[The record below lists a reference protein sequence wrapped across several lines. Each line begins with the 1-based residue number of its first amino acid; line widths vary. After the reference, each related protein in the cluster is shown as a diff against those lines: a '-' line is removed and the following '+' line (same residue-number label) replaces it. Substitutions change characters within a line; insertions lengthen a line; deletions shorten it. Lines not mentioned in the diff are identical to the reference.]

1 MLSPKNLFRAFA
13 ISLGLVF
20 AMPFVAHAESI
31 NISDESHLID
41 SAGEGAEMVL
51 MDNITM
57 NQNLI
62 IRADSSID
70 LNGHTLT
77 LGNTTVAP
85 FATLTI
91 LDSSENQSGTIVN
104 TGSFTVQVGNSTK
117 HGVLILES
125 GTIDATDATYG
136 AIRNYGEVIMN
147 GGVIKT
153 SVYGVYTQENSVFT
167 MNGGLID
174 VVDAHGIG
182 VQLSK
187 PGSKFIMNGGKIY
200 GLGSYINNRGE
211 LDGVAGVAAFKDT
224 EVIING
230 GEIETFSSALIG
242 NGSGAESGND
252 GRNVKFTVNGGTLSS
267 AYAAAI
273 YAPQQQGETVITGG
287 TLKGITG
294 IEVRAGNL
302 TISGGEF
309 ISIHDTYDA
318 TNYTNGM
325 ATWGAAISVQQ
336 HTTKQPIEVNISG
349 GTFTAPVPLS
359 ITNSLN
365 YGDDITSL
373 VTVNVEGGTFNSDS
387 GTPVAS
393 FRSLPFITGGI
404 YSTSVINLVADGYG
418 EVLLEEGG
426 TAVEVTPIHSITV
439 EGDSSN
445 FVIINEDEVP
455 YKDTVEIDVVDD
467 PDLKEV
473 IELVNNA
480 TGEVTRIYG
489 DSFTMPNDDVT
500 VRVRYVNFTSHK
512 VTFRVVNGTWANG
525 ETDDI
530 EIEIIENDNE
540 VVILHESDFPIEM
553 LAGEG
558 FAGGAWN
565 RIVNGEEE
573 ITEDLVFVYEFEE
586 EDIDVPATSDDESN
600 DVNIPNTGTS
610 ESDGESAAG
619 FDTNSIVYGAGVIA
633 LICGLSFMFAKTRR
647 EVKALKK

>member
-1 MLSPKNLFRAFA
+1 MLSPKKLLCAFA
-13 ISLGLVF
+13 ISFGFVL
-20 AMPFVAHAESI
+20 AMPFLTYAESI
-31 NISDESHLID
+31 NVSNELLLTAYS
-41 SAGEGAEMVL
+41 STGAEMVL
-51 MDNITM
+51 TNDITM
-57 NQNLI
+57 TQNLI
-62 IRADSSID
+62 INVDSSID

-77 LGNTTVAP
+77 LGDSVIAP

-91 LDSSENQSGTIVN
+91 LDSSAEQTGTIIN
-104 TGSFTVQVGNSTK
+104 TGSFTVQVGNSRNF
-117 HGVLILES
+117 GSLILES
-125 GTIDATDATYG
+125 GTLDATGTAYG
-136 AIRNYGEVIMN
+136 AIRNYGEVVMN
-147 GGVIKT
+147 GGVIRT
-153 SVYGVYTQENSVFT
+153 NQYGLYAQQDSVFT

-174 VVDAHGIG
+174 VVDAYGTGIL
-182 VQLSK
+182 LSK
-187 PGSKFIMNGGKIY
+187 PGSKFIMNGGKIQ
-200 GLGSYINNRGE
+200 GLLSYVNSRGE
-211 LDGVAGVAAFKDT
+211 ADGVAGVTAFKDT

-230 GEIETFSSALIG
+230 GEINTFSSALMG

-267 AYAAAI
+267 AYSAAI

-318 TNYTNGM
+318 TDYTNGM

-426 TAVEVTPIHSITV
+426 TAVEVTPIHTV
-439 EGDSSN
+439 T
-445 FVIINEDEVP
+445 IEDGSDEDIAVANDDAP
-455 YKDTVEIDVVDD
+455 YKDVVYFTANTREGLRRIVEIVDED
-467 PDLKEV
+467 GNV
-473 IELVNNA
+473 
-480 TGEVTRIYG
+480 TEVTG
-489 DSFTMPNDDVT
+489 DSFVMPDSNVT
-500 VRVRYVNFTSHK
+500 IRVRYV
-512 VTFRVVNGTWANG
+512 
-525 ETDDI
+525 
-530 EIEIIENDNE
+530 EI
-540 VVILHESDFPIEM
+540 V
-553 LAGEG
+553 
-558 FAGGAWN
+558 
-565 RIVNGEEE
+565 
-573 ITEDLVFVYEFEE
+573 EE
-586 EDIDVPATSDDESN
+586 EDLAVPDTGKNSN
-600 DVNIPNTGTS
+600 NNVNGKIGS
-610 ESDGESAAG
+610 LS
-619 FDTNSIVYGAGVIA
+619 GVVA
-633 LICGLSFMFAKTRR
+633 LIAGILVMIGGVVHVIKNIIVGDV
-647 EVKALKK
+647 E